1 MSKYLSECEY
11 INNHTYVAMNIQ
23 GSIFIAGNK
32 YLFFSWLMYV
42 GHSKIFEYFS
52 QHLRMVVR
60 ICVCAHK
67 ICVHIGLQFRF

>member
-1 MSKYLSECEY
+1 MSKYLSENY
-11 INNHTYVAMNIQ
+11 HTYVAMNIQ

-60 ICVCAHK
+60 ICVCAQDM
-67 ICVHIGLQFRF
+67 CAYRFAISVLIM